1 MALQRTGYQISL
13 LALAFAFVIASIVSP
28 RPSAAASA
36 TGEPTLNSSSLLPPA
51 SCDTY
56 ASAMKDD
63 LQGLV
68 KWLRKAGLV
77 DSLCSSP
84 TADGRASAITLLH
97 AAATNGNVEMMR
109 ELLTQGANI
118 NLQTNLGITALM
130 SAAANGRLS
139 AVLFLLQHSA
149 NPDLQDIK
157 GHTALYH
164 AAYSGQQACHYALRV
179 VKLDAE
185 NRVLLWVV
193 LGASAFAAVG
203 STLKTKL
210 AKAQAHS
217 KKPKKKKAGPAAG
230 AGDEP
235 SEAPP
240 AAAPTS
246 PPTAAPKPAASAAQ
260 RAKVALREAVASGG
274 LSELEAALAAAPHA
288 VRFGGLVAEA
298 RAKCGRLLQA
308 QQKARR
314 AASQVASLEAQSK
327 AWQEDKLEH
336 EARQEAA
343 ADAARLAAA
352 EWARKADTRPAVA
365 GGGLSALEVEL
376 VDGPREGREGGVG
389 AEAQLEPEREAKHV
403 EAARLAAV
411 DVAREAAAG
420 AAAALAAAAVKAR
433 EEAVSAATALAEA
446 TEVARK
452 ATAKADALELAM
464 AEGGEGGSSGA
475 AGPSEASEA
484 AEVPADYICPIT
496 TEIMTDPVSTLDGFT
511 YERTAISEW
520 LRTKNTSP
528 TTGAKLESKTLIPNR
543 MALCLLN
550 AFNEAASA
558 ASKAL
563 P

>member
-1 MALQRTGYQISL
+1 
-13 LALAFAFVIASIVSP
+13 
-28 RPSAAASA
+28 
-36 TGEPTLNSSSLLPPA
+36 
-51 SCDTY
+51 
-56 ASAMKDD
+56 
-63 LQGLV
+63 
-68 KWLRKAGLV
+68 
-77 DSLCSSP
+77 
-84 TADGRASAITLLH
+84 
-97 AAATNGNVEMMR
+97 MR
-109 ELLTQGANI
+109 ELLTQGTNI
-118 NLQTNLGITALM
+118 DLRTNLGITALM

-164 AAYSGQQACHYALRV
+164 AAYSGHQACHYALRV

-193 LGASAFAAVG
+193 LGAIAFVALG
-203 STLKTKL
+203 SILKTKL
-210 AKAQAHS
+210 ANGQAHS

-235 SEAPP
+235 SQPPP

-246 PPTAAPKPAASAAQ
+246 PPTAALKPTASAAQ
-260 RAKVALREAVASGG
+260 RAKVVALREAVASGG

-288 VRFGGLVAEA
+288 ARFGGLVAEA

-314 AASQVASLEAQSK
+314 EASLVASREAQSK
-327 AWQEDKLEH
+327 AWQEDRLEH

-352 EWARKADTRPAVA
+352 EWARKAETRPAVA
-365 GGGLSALEVEL
+365 GGGLSALVVEL
-376 VDGPREGREGGVG
+376 VDGACEVREGGVG

-403 EAARLAAV
+403 EAARMAAAG
-411 DVAREAAAG
+411 VAREAAAG

-475 AGPSEASEA
+475 AGPSPEASEA
-484 AEVPADYICPIT
+484 AEVPDDYICPIT

-511 YERTAISEW
+511 YERTAILEW
-520 LRTKNTSP
+520 LRTKDTSP
-528 TTGAKLESKTLIPNR
+528 TTGAKLESKTIIPNR

-550 AFNEAASA
+550 AFNEAGSA